1 MRHWFL
7 LTAAFFAL
15 YAHTLAADIL
25 PADSGEFQLV
35 AAQLGLAH
43 PPGFPLYTL
52 LAHGFTYLPLPL
64 STAAQI
70 NLFSALT
77 SALTLGVVGWATAA
91 LAGNKWAGW
100 LAACALGTST
110 TFWAQATTANIRSLT
125 GLLTAVAVSALI
137 ALHQSREPAQ
147 RSRALFVFT
156 LALGLGLTHHLSLAF
171 MAVILG
177 LFALWEEPSLL
188 REPRRWPMLLA
199 AVAIAL
205 LPLLYLPLREPSL
218 RTWGD
223 FWHYALALGFQGD
236 FFYFNT
242 AAQLALRLRV
252 MGNILLFQFNP
263 LLLLAML
270 VGLLRMGWQRPRLA
284 LLLGGSAAV
293 HLFIVATY
301 RAPQAVEY
309 LLPTYVV
316 LVIGLA
322 GLWGAGEQ
330 GRRLTTHYLLFTFH
344 FLLFTLPLA
353 QFAATYPS
361 MVWLRAENDTRAVV
375 QEILEGAPEGSAVLA
390 DWHWATPLWYTQQVE
405 GQRPDLVIE
414 FAYPQTADY
423 SADWL
428 GRIESHLA
436 DGRPVVATHIFPAY
450 ANLPPS
456 QPLGEAILFP
466 QTPLTN
472 IPPPFTPIHNSQFTI
487 HNSQFSLL
495 ATRLSNE
502 AIPAGEE
509 FALTVAWT
517 GTEPLPLFA
526 HLVGFD
532 GLIYA
537 QDDVTAHPQ
546 PEGITLTQLRL
557 TPRWESQPGDFA
569 LFVGV
574 SGQERV
580 QIGMVTVEA
589 RPWKPYT
596 AHPTWRR
603 VGEQTLIGYD
613 WDNTLPIPRLYLHW
627 RTAAGYTAEVYDLPD
642 GRFTLPT
649 GREVTNDGRFYVPLG
664 QGIVWAGSTSLGDD
678 LAPGDLL
685 TVRQTFHATR
695 PLVRDVGMAVR
706 LIGFE
711 ADGFTWAWLNPD
723 PDNDIPALGAIPTL
737 KWIAGSTISH
747 PRQLT
752 IAPEAV
758 AGQLVGGSVRPYDVF
773 TNRPL
778 PLLDGRLAASNQPW
792 LPLPTAEVGER

>member
-7 LTAAFFAL
+7 ITAAFCAL
-15 YAHTLAADIL
+15 YAHTLSADIL

-52 LAHGFTYLPLPL
+52 LAHGFTYLPLPSFL
-64 STAAQI
+64 VGNTAAQI

-77 SALTLGVVGWATAA
+77 SALTLGVVGWATAK
-91 LAGNKWAGW
+91 LAGYNAAGW
-100 LAACALGTST
+100 LAATTLGTST

-125 GLLTAVAVSALI
+125 GLLTAVAIATLI
-137 ALHQSREPAQ
+137 ALHHSQNPTHRQ
-147 RSRALFVFT
+147 RALFGFA

-171 MAVILG
+171 MAVVLG

-188 REPRRWPMLLA
+188 QQPRRWPMLLA

-205 LPLLYLPLREPSL
+205 LPLLYLPLRDPTL
-218 RTWGD
+218 RTWAD

-270 VGLLRMGWQRPRLA
+270 GGLLRIGWQRPRLA
-284 LLLGGSAAV
+284 LLLGGSSAV
-293 HLFIVATY
+293 HTLIVATY

-309 LLPTYVV
+309 LLPIYVV
-316 LVIGLA
+316 LVMGLA
-322 GLWGAGEQ
+322 GLWNTSEPRKITNYQ
-330 GRRLTTHYLLFTFH
+330 LPITLLA
-344 FLLFTLPLA
+344 FTLPLA
-353 QFAATYPS
+353 QLLTTYPS
-361 MVWLRAENDTRAVV
+361 MAWLRAQNDTRAYV
-375 QEILEGAPEGSAVLA
+375 QTILDGAPEGSAVLA
-390 DWHWATPLWYTQQVE
+390 DWHWATPLWFAQQVE

-414 FAYPQTADY
+414 FVYPQTADY

-436 DGRPVVATHIFPAY
+436 DGRPVIATHLFPAY
-450 ANLPPS
+450 VNLPPS
-456 QPLGEAILFP
+456 QSLGEAVLFP
-466 QTPLTN
+466 QTPLTQL
-472 IPPPFTPIHNSQFTI
+472 PPTFIALANPQLPITNYQLPIT
-487 HNSQFSLL
+487 Q
-495 ATRLSNE
+495 
-502 AIPAGEE
+502 IPAGEE
-509 FALTVAWT
+509 FLLTVAWT

-537 QDDVTAHPQ
+537 QDDVTARPQ

-569 LFVGV
+569 LFVGI

-580 QIGMVTVEA
+580 QIGTVRVEA
-589 RPWKPYT
+589 RPWKPHT
-596 AHPTWRR
+596 THPTWRR
-603 VGEQTLIGYD
+603 VGERTLIGYD

-627 RTAAGYTAEVYDLPD
+627 RTSAGYTAEVYDLPD

-649 GREVTNDGRFYVPLG
+649 GREVVNDGRFYVPLG
-664 QGIVWAGSTSLGDD
+664 HGLVWAGSTRLGDG
-678 LAPGDLL
+678 LTPGEVL

-695 PLVRDVGMAVR
+695 PVVRDVGIAVR

-723 PDNDIPALGAIPTL
+723 PDTDIPALGAIPTL

-747 PRQLT
+747 PRLLT
-752 IAPEAV
+752 VAPQAQT
-758 AGQLVGGSVRPYDVF
+758 GQVVGGSVRPYDVF

-792 LPLPTAEVGER
+792 LPLPLSSVE